1 LVERCIVQY
10 SMPGETVFDPFAG
23 IGTVPYCAVKLGRR
37 GVGVEL
43 SAGYWAD
50 AVGYCEAEA
59 RKANV
64 PTLFDLT
71 EAEGSVA

>member
-1 LVERCIVQY
+1 
-10 SMPGETVFDPFAG
+10 MPGETVFDPFSG

-43 SAGYWAD
+43 NAGYFAD

-71 EAEGSVA
+71 EESIGEAS